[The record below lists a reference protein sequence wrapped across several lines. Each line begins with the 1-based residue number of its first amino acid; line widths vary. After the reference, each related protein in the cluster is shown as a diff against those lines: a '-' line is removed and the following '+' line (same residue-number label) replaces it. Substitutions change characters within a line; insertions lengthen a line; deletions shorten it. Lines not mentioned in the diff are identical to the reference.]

1 VKIFH
6 LTHRQGALL
15 ALAAWAIS
23 IACAIITL
31 CYAHLDPRL
40 PFVAQGW
47 LMVAFG
53 WAVVATYRFYLTDK
67 PKGGRKGP

>member
-1 VKIFH
+1 MNPFKLSHKHGV
-6 LTHRQGALL
+6 LL
-15 ALAAWAIS
+15 ALGAWTVS
-23 IACAIITL
+23 IVCSVITL

-40 PFVAQGW
+40 PAVAQGW

-67 PKGGRKGP
+67 PKGGRKAP